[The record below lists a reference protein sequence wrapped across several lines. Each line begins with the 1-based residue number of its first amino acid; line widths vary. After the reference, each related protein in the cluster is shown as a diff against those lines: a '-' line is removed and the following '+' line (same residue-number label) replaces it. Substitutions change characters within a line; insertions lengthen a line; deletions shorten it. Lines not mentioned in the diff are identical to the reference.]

1 MAECMTQEQ
10 IDWQVR
16 VNKGTAKTNNDIFEK
31 QGYLV
36 IRDLI
41 DPKEL
46 YCEVPN
52 IRGQINYYGKLEKF
66 SHTPVEMQVEGSLAR
81 YYYPPYK
88 ESYFKVKKRL
98 ENIVGKPLSTTYY
111 YDRYYFPSMELKK
124 HADRDACEISVSIH
138 IGSNLKDKW
147 GFKLIDVEGNEKELF
162 LNPGDGLL
170 YKGCELC
177 HWRDPMPGKRR
188 NKIRKWLGMEEYYY
202 HQIFMHF
209 VLRDGLRVHC
219 ANDMSRN

>member
-1 MAECMTQEQ
+1 MEQMTQEQ
-10 IDWQVR
+10 IDFQIR
-16 VNKGTAKTNNDIFEK
+16 INRGSAKTKNEIFEK

-41 DPKEL
+41 DPSQL
-46 YCEVPN
+46 YCEVPE
-52 IRGQINYYGKLEKF
+52 IRGQLTYFGKLDKYQ
-66 SHTPVEMQVEGSLAR
+66 HIPVEQQVEGSLAR

-88 ESYFKVKKRL
+88 ESYFQVKKKL
-98 ENIVGKPLSTTYY
+98 ESIIGNALATTYY
-111 YDRYYFPSMELKK
+111 YDRYYFPSQELSK

-138 IGSNLKDKW
+138 IGTNLKDPW

-177 HWRDPMPGKRR
+177 HWRDPMPGKKR
-188 NKIRKWLGMEEYYY
+188 NMIRKLLGMKELYY
-202 HQIFMHF
+202 HQIFMHY
-209 VLRDGLRVHC
+209 VLRDGLRVQC